1 MKESSVICCLFLFI
15 FCKTTVQQ
23 NKPSAERFPETWC
36 GLWSGKLMIYT
47 PHQIDTIDM
56 LLHIAQQDQD
66 HFQWKIIY
74 GRDTIAGARKY
85 VLIRSTTNEYVIDE
99 GNGIRLTTTYFPGTL
114 WSRFSV
120 MNALLDC
127 KYQVEGDK
135 MIFEIISGK
144 EIFTHTTGDTIFN
157 KDTIPIVR
165 NFALRNYQKA
175 ELFRKK

>member
-15 FCKTTVQQ
+15 FCKTAVLQ
-23 NKPSAERFPETWC
+23 NKPSAEQFPEAWC
-36 GLWSGKLMIYT
+36 GRWTGKLTIFGT
-47 PHQIDTIDM
+47 NKTDTIDM
-56 LLHIAQQDQD
+56 QLHLSRIDED

-74 GRDTIAGARKY
+74 GTDSVAGARNY
-85 VLIRSTTNEYVIDE
+85 ALIRTAEKEFEIDE
-99 GNGIRLTTTYFPGTL
+99 GNGIRLATTYFPGTL

-120 MNALLDC
+120 MNTLLDC
-127 KYQVEGDK
+127 KYQVVGDK

-144 EIFTHTTGDTIFN
+144 EIFSNTTGDTIFN